1 MTAGWVA
8 ASTRGRS
15 LLHRTIGPDAARAL
29 ATTDSWQHAR
39 SQLATTAYGAS
50 LTADADR
57 RTARAVSSAA
67 TIWQLRVLSGWLP
80 PTSTGLARAFAA
92 PVEIAQIE
100 HHLARLDRPGD
111 IRAGVATPVPLG
123 SLGTAMPRAARAT
136 TSDQVRDVL
145 ARSAWGDPGGND
157 RVTIGLG
164 LRVAWA
170 RRLLRQAPAATEWVL
185 GAAAVLIARER
196 FVFDRDIPEIPARG
210 LDQLLGTRWHSA
222 SSCAELADHVP
233 KSASWSLLAVTES
246 SDPPSDLWRSEL
258 AVIRRVS
265 TDATKIVDSGRNG
278 RGTVTAVMALLLVD
292 LWRVTAAIES
302 AGRAHIATEAFDE
315 VA

>member
-1 MTAGWVA
+1 M
-8 ASTRGRS
+8 
-15 LLHRTIGPDAARAL
+15 
-29 ATTDSWQHAR
+29 
-39 SQLATTAYGAS
+39 
-50 LTADADR
+50 
-57 RTARAVSSAA
+57 SSAA
-67 TIWQLRVLSGWLP
+67 TIWQLRALSGWLP

-210 LDQLLGTRWHSA
+210 LDQLLEPGGTAPRPARNSPITCR
-222 SSCAELADHVP
+222 SRRRGRFS
-233 KSASWSLLAVTES
+233 
-246 SDPPSDLWRSEL
+246 PSPSHR
-258 AVIRRVS
+258 IRRRICGARS
-265 TDATKIVDSGRNG
+265 SP
-278 RGTVTAVMALLLVD
+278 
-292 LWRVTAAIES
+292 
-302 AGRAHIATEAFDE
+302 
-315 VA
+315 